1 MTFQEESRMFEI
13 KVNMAE
19 VYPIIKGFKLRE
31 YSSLT
36 PTVSVTATSPDNACF
51 LVYKNL
57 RDLLISQ
64 KADAKVLEIVKSL
77 ISIQTVKT
85 KND

>member
-1 MTFQEESRMFEI
+1 
-13 KVNMAE
+13 MAE

>member
-1 MTFQEESRMFEI
+1 MTFQEESKMFEV

-31 YSSLT
+31 YSSLS
-36 PTVSVTATSPDNACF
+36 PSVNVTATSPDNACF

-64 KADAKVLEIVKSL
+64 KVDSKVLEIVKSL
-77 ISIQTVKT
+77 ISIETIKI

>member
-13 KVNMAE
+13 KIDMAE

-31 YSSLT
+31 YSSLS
-36 PTVSVTATSPDNACF
+36 PTISVTATSPDNACF

-64 KADAKVLEIVKSL
+64 KADTKVLEIVKSL
-77 ISIQTVKT
+77 ISIKSIKV